1 MLLLS
6 FLEIFKNIKTRKSCI
21 GKRSGAEKEK
31 GMGSILAFALY
42 ILILTQKVPLQSP
55 IKMICLVYKK
65 VKRRKRMRSKNVLK
79 LKLSKTIQ
87 KKQLLKVNRRPKQ
100 TMNLSPKW
108 GIGRMRSR
116 VPILACHILFLI
128 NM

>member
-6 FLEIFKNIKTRKSCI
+6 FLKFFFINIKTRKSCI

-55 IKMICLVYKK
+55 SKMICLVYKK

-100 TMNLSPKW
+100 TMNLSPK
-108 GIGRMRSR
+108 
-116 VPILACHILFLI
+116 
-128 NM
+128 